1 MNVDTICERLNSCCQ
16 WKHRRWVILILAL
29 IEIFWFSGYYY
40 GYNAL
45 IPIYKQLGVFASQC
59 KSNETDC
66 PQQEE
71 MFHKAFI
78 VWVVVQ
84 MCVITG
90 AGFLMDRVGLRAL
103 KLISVGV
110 YFLGTLMFAF
120 TSGGSSALF
129 FIAGIFT
136 AVSSTS
142 LLICTHQISSMFPKY
157 RGFVVSLLSGAF
169 DSSGFVTYLIGQ
181 TSHEI
186 SLQTSFVVLACCA
199 LIYGT
204 GMGLFALKRWSSEMV
219 ENEKQPS
226 DSDFTEKEDAE
237 NLSGNQNSVD
247 TRIQRYLEKRYT
259 SFGRC
264 VNSWP
269 FALVTL
275 WFMVALLRFCYFL
288 TQMSQQ
294 LVYLFGDDTQTIK
307 HLQSISSA
315 LLMCGFLISP
325 VSGVILDSSRAF
337 YRRRMSRSPMSDDAE
352 LYWMSLRG
360 IAPAFLVL
368 AVAAVT
374 LSGLNFV
381 KSKITYYIA
390 FVLFVLLRSL
400 LFSASVN
407 FVLIAFPI
415 QHFGTVNGLVNTI
428 GGIFSLLQYG
438 LIRWEAV
445 PSNALVTALSV
456 LLFISPAV
464 LFFKKQ

>member
-1 MNVDTICERLNSCCQ
+1 MGVDSICKQLNSCCQ
-16 WKHRRWVILILAL
+16 CRYKRWVILILAL
-29 IEIFWFSGYYY
+29 IELFWFSGYHY

-45 IPIYKQLGVFASQC
+45 IPVYEDLGVFVSRCQPDEV
-59 KSNETDC
+59 KC
-66 PQQEE
+66 PAQEA
-71 MFHKAFI
+71 MFHDAFI
-78 VWVVVQ
+78 VWIALQ
-84 MCVITG
+84 MFLITG
-90 AGFLMDRVGLRAL
+90 TGFLMDRIGLRAL
-103 KLISVGV
+103 KLIVTLIFFV
-110 YFLGTLMFAF
+110 GTLMFAF
-120 TSGGSSALF
+120 TSRDTSVLF
-129 FIAGIFT
+129 FVAGIFV
-136 AVSSTS
+136 APSAMSS
-142 LLICTHQISSMFPKY
+142 LICSHQISSMFPRY
-157 RGFVVSLLSGAF
+157 RGLVVSLLSGAF
-169 DSSGFVTYLIGQ
+169 DSSGFMTFLVGKTAPR
-181 TSHEI
+181 I

-204 GMGLFALKRWSSEMV
+204 GMGLFALKQWSSEMGELEERQRV
-219 ENEKQPS
+219 EEVPEKGDES
-226 DSDFTEKEDAE
+226 DKSSNRDSLD
-237 NLSGNQNSVD
+237 V
-247 TRIQRYLEKRYT
+247 RIQRYVEKRYT

-294 LVYLFGDDTQTIK
+294 LAYLFGDDTETINE
-307 HLQSISSA
+307 LQSVSAA

-325 VSGVILDSSRAF
+325 ISGVILDSSRAL

-415 QHFGTVNGLVNTI
+415 QRFGTVNGLVNTI

-438 LIRWEAV
+438 VIRMSAI
-445 PSNALVTALSV
+445 PGNALIASLTIFLFVSPLV
-456 LLFISPAV
+456 LFIKSH
-464 LFFKKQ
+464 